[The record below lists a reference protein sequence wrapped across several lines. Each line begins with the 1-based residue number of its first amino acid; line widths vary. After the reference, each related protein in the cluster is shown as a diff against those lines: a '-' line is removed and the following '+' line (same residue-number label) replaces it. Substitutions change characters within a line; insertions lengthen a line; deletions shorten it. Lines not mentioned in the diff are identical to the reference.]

1 MATRNAT
8 APILAPHLST
18 VRTALDNPTAAKCVR
33 ALALL
38 EEAWELVHDVL
49 DDAGERGEYSPE
61 WQAKIPAVLPE
72 CSVEPLREAICAM
85 RPAENFPP
93 GTTRAEMEARAEADD
108 SYRH

>member
-8 APILAPHLST
+8 APTLAPPLSA
-18 VRTALDNPTAAKCVR
+18 VRSALDNPTAAKCRR

-49 DDAGERGEYSPE
+49 DDAGERGEHSPE

-85 RPAENFPP
+85 RPPENFPP
-93 GTTRAEMEARAEADD
+93 GSTRAEMEASAEADD